1 MSRGFTLLEIL
12 VVIVIMGLVASL
24 VVVNFAQDERSEL
37 SEEAQRLRL
46 LMEYARDEAILQ
58 GQTLA
63 WSLDK
68 SGYQFARWDGQDKWV
83 AISDEPFHRRELTPP
98 LYARLVSVNAAA
110 ATADSAILFFPSGLN
125 PPYELELLLKS
136 SRVTLTGDA
145 LGRVRILTP
154 AKT

>member
-1 MSRGFTLLEIL
+1 M
-12 VVIVIMGLVASL
+12 VIMGLVASL

-37 SEEAQRLRL
+37 SDEAERLRL

-68 SGYQFARWDGQDKWV
+68 SGYQFARLDGQDKWV
-83 AISDEPFHRRELTPP
+83 AISDEPFRRRKLAPP

-110 ATADSAILFFPSGLN
+110 ATPDSAILFFPSGLN
-125 PPYELELLLKS
+125 QAYELELVLKS

-145 LGRVRILTP
+145 LGRVRIIPP